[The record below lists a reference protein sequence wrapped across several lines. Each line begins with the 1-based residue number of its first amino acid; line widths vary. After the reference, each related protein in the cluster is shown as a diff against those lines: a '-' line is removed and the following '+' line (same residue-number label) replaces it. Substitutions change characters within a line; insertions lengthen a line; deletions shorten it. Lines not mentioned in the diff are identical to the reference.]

1 MSVRVTYE
9 HELEVLKQ
17 DLKEMAH
24 MVESAIEQTFMA
36 FEDQDYTMA
45 EDVIKGDR
53 TVNDMERA
61 IESDAPVPDYCASS
75 RLPATCARYPLPSRW

>member
-24 MVESAIEQTFMA
+24 MVESAIEQTFMHL
-36 FEDQDYTMA
+36 
-45 EDVIKGDR
+45 R
-53 TVNDMERA
+53 TR
-61 IESDAPVPDYCASS
+61 II
-75 RLPATCARYPLPSRW
+75 RWLRM

>member
-9 HELEVLKQ
+9 HELGELKK
-17 DLKEMAH
+17 DLKEMTHA
-24 MVESAIEQTFMA
+24 VECAIEQTFTA
-36 FEDQDYTMA
+36 FEDQNYMMA

-61 IESDAPVPDYCASS
+61 IEAI
-75 RLPATCARYPLPSRW
+75 